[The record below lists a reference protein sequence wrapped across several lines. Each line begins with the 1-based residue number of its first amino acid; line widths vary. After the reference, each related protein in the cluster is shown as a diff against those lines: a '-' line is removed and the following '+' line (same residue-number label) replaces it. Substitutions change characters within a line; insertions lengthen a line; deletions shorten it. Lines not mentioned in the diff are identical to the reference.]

1 MITGHITDKGK
12 VRVQNE
18 DSFFVDEERNIYVVA
33 DGVGGQSAG
42 EVASNIACSCISD
55 YLISKHNGKKHNKR
69 QIFDFHD
76 RAIDLANM
84 EILIKS
90 ETESQC
96 RGMATTA
103 VILTIENDTAYISNV
118 GDSRAYLVRDGEII
132 RLTEDHTLA
141 NKLVQEGKLNPE
153 DCDVLEKTEAIPQLF
168 HTITRAVGSEAGVK
182 ADGFA
187 LPLLEGDVFLLCS
200 DGLYGEVTD
209 DEILTV
215 ITGAKTPN
223 EACRKLAVRAN
234 KNGGRDNITAII
246 IENRNTDDE
255 HSDR

>member
-1 MITGHITDKGK
+1 MITGYITDKGK
-12 VRVQNE
+12 VRNQNE
-18 DSFFVDEERNIYVVA
+18 DSFFVDEDKNIFVVA

-42 EVASNIACSCISD
+42 EVASSLACKCISEF
-55 YLISKHNGKKHNKR
+55 LLTKFNGKKHNKR
-69 QIFDFHD
+69 QILDFHD
-76 RAIDLANM
+76 KALDLANL
-84 EILIKS
+84 EIITKS
-90 ETESQC
+90 EAEYQC

-103 VILTIENDTAYISNV
+103 VILTIENNTAYISNV

-141 NKLVQEGKLNPE
+141 NKLVKEGKLKPE
-153 DCDVLEKTEAIPQLF
+153 DCVDLEKTDAIPQLF
-168 HTITRAVGSEAGVK
+168 HTITRAVGSEGGVL

-187 LPLLEGDVFLLCS
+187 LPLLENDIYLLCS
-200 DGLYGEVTD
+200 DGLYGEVS
-209 DEILTV
+209 DEELCSV
-215 ITGAKTPN
+215 IISAKSPQ
-223 EACRKLAVRAN
+223 EACRELVVRAN